1 MTVMVSSFFITTT
14 SVVDDVVVLLMNVSL
29 WLLIGSQHGA
39 GRFGWTV
46 TMHGYLIRCAGAVL

>member
-1 MTVMVSSFFITTT
+1 MTVMFSSFFITTT
-14 SVVDDVVVLLMNVSL
+14 TVVDDAVVLLTNLSL

-46 TMHGYLIRCAGAVL
+46 AMHGSLIRCAGAVL